1 MLFSTGLN
9 LPASNTPALAST
21 GTMIYQLLVSTIP
34 VLKVSTEYC
43 YHPRHMPV
51 LLASNM
57 PALTSTGAKIRQLLV
72 STIPVLN
79 VGTGPALK
87 VSTDIQY

>member
-1 MLFSTGLN
+1 
-9 LPASNTPALAST
+9 
-21 GTMIYQLLVSTIP
+21 
-34 VLKVSTEYC
+34 
-43 YHPRHMPV
+43 MPV